1 MRSYVLTEHFGANLF
16 GSGDSVSS
24 SDFCP
29 WCSDSASNQPQV
41 TGLITL
47 QNIAESLEQLVVEYT
62 DRIEQETS
70 DRQSD

>member
-1 MRSYVLTEHFGANLF
+1 M
-16 GSGDSVSS
+16 SS

-29 WCSDSASNQPQV
+29 WCSDPASNQPQV